1 MDKRAT
7 ERLPILG
14 ELEGS
19 VTVHQPIGITSIS
32 EGGAEIDGAVPLQVD
47 SIHQFRLLLGEQPII
62 VTGRVA
68 HCRVVDVGQD
78 TMCYRAGI
86 EFIDPSNPAR
96 TAIAAFIDAM
106 KSARRTL

>member
-1 MDKRAT
+1 VDKRAT

-19 VTVHQPIGITSIS
+19 VAVHQPIGITSIS
-32 EGGAEIDGAVPLQVD
+32 EGGAEIDAAVPLQID
-47 SIHQFRLLLGEQPII
+47 SIHQFRLLLGEQPIV

-86 EFIDPSNPAR
+86 EFVDPTNAAR
-96 TAIAAFIDAM
+96 AAIAAFIAVT
-106 KSARRTL
+106 KSARRML